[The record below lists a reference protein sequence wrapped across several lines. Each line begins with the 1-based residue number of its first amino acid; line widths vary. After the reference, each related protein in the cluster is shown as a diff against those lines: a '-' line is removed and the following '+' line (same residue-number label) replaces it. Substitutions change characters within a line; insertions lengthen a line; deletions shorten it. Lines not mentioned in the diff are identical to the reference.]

1 MIALKKS
8 DLNKKGC
15 DGFATTTP
23 ENKNIKN
30 KQYKNMKKKI
40 TQFYPKPKGHVSIRR
55 YNRNSCQKPLPKRR
69 GNFG

>member
-8 DLNKKGC
+8 DLNKKGV
-15 DGFATTTP
+15 TVSNHHT